1 MEKTINMAID
11 DFKKAMARAIM
22 ESGLPAIVMEPI
34 IGDYYLEVA
43 KAAQNALAADRR
55 REKEEAEKE
64 TEEKDEG
71 GDS

>member
-11 DFKKAMARAIM
+11 DFKRGMAKVIT
-22 ESGLPAIVMEPI
+22 ESGLPAIVIEPI